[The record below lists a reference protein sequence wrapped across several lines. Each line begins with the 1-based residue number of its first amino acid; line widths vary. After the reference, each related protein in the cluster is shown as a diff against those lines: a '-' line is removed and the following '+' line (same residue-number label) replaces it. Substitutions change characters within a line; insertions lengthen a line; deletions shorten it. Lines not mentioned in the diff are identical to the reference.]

1 MLQKERQTF
10 RSTPGMYP
18 VERDT
23 AYSLDDLARALI
35 SLHILFSSAMS
46 DTSTSR
52 KSRSALLF
60 DFRS

>member
-23 AYSLDDLARALI
+23 AYSLDDLALI
-35 SLHILFSSAMS
+35 SLHILFSLAMS
-46 DTSTSR
+46 DTSPSR